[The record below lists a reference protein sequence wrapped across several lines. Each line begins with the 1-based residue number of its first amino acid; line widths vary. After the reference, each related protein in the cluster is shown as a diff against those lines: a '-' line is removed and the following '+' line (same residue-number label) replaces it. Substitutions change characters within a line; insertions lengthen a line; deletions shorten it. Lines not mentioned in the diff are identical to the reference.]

1 MKAIFML
8 FLSFLFSFALIGATA
23 EYEMERQEVKKL
35 LAEDFAALNKG
46 KLTLAQVGERALA
59 LAEKSSG
66 TIRRRI
72 LFDGARRIFERV
84 GDDERVTKIKEQL
97 DLETRL
103 FVASGKTALL
113 RLGKYGEIEFA
124 HCPTGTVDLA
134 IHWRNGKTESVTLTK
149 PYWIMKYPLTRR
161 QSALFPPLDPPNGI
175 VSEEAFKNYV
185 CLNRTQAE
193 GVCEYFTRHF
203 KDELPDGYVVRLPTL
218 AEWEYAFHAG
228 TKDPE
233 SPFYELL
240 RIHVNDEIDRAVRYD
255 YDGGKPQREKV
266 VNAWGIGDWCGQEKV
281 YDTVD
286 PSKIEVSPKD
296 KGDFIQ
302 VRALP
307 PLETTND
314 PCFTYKG
321 SDGMTLIRM
330 PFWARWK
337 AARIGFNQD
346 WSPIRLVIAP
356 KIK

>member
-1 MKAIFML
+1 MKAILAFCFGFIMC
-8 FLSFLFSFALIGATA
+8 FAAAGAAA
-23 EYEMERQEVKKL
+23 EYENERQEVKKL

-46 KLTLAQVGERALA
+46 KVSLVDVGKKALT
-59 LAEKSSG
+59 LAEKSSV
-66 TIRRRI
+66 TVRRRI
-72 LFDGARRIFERV
+72 LFEGAKRIFERA
-84 GDDERVTKIKEQL
+84 GDVERATKVKELL

-103 FVASGKTALL
+103 FATFGQSALL

-124 HCPTGTVDLA
+124 HCPTGMVDLA
-134 IHWRNGKTESVTLTK
+134 IHWRNGKTERVTLTK

-193 GVCEYFTRHF
+193 GLSEYFTQHF
-203 KDELPDGYVVRLPTL
+203 KDALPDGYVVRLPTL

-228 TKDPE
+228 ERDQK
-233 SPFYELL
+233 SPFYDLL
-240 RIHVNDEIDRAVRYD
+240 HIHMRDEVDRAVRYD
-255 YDGGKPQREKV
+255 YDGGMLQRKQA

-286 PSKIEVSPKD
+286 PSKIEVSPDD

-302 VRALP
+302 VQALP
-307 PLETTND
+307 PLETTVD
-314 PCFTYKG
+314 PCFTYEG
-321 SDGMTLIRM
+321 SDAMTLIRM

-337 AARIGFNQD
+337 AARIGFDQD
-346 WSPIRLVIAP
+346 WCPIRLVIAP

>member
-1 MKAIFML
+1 MRAILAFCFGFIMC
-8 FLSFLFSFALIGATA
+8 FAAAGAA
-23 EYEMERQEVKKL
+23 VEYENERQEVKKL

-46 KLTLAQVGERALA
+46 KVSLAEFGDRTLA
-59 LAEKSSG
+59 LAEKSSV
-66 TIRRRI
+66 TIKRRI
-72 LFDGARRIFERV
+72 LYDGAKRIFERAGELDRAAKV
-84 GDDERVTKIKEQL
+84 KEL
-97 DLETRL
+97 LEMETRL
-103 FVASGKTALL
+103 FATFGQSALL

-124 HCPTGTVDLA
+124 HCPTGAVDLSVN
-134 IHWRNGKTESVTLTK
+134 WRNGKTEHVTLTK

-193 GVCEYFTRHF
+193 GLSEYFTQHF
-203 KDELPDGYVVRLPTL
+203 RDVLPDGYVVRLPTL

-228 TKDPE
+228 TRDQK
-233 SPFYELL
+233 SPFYDLL
-240 RIHVNDEIDRAVRYD
+240 HIHMRDEVDRAVRYD
-255 YDGGKPQREKV
+255 YDAKKPQRQKA

-286 PSKIEVSPKD
+286 PSRIEVSPDD

-307 PLETTND
+307 PLETTTD

-330 PFWARWK
+330 PFWARWN

-346 WSPIRLVIAP
+346 WCPIRLVIAP

>member
-1 MKAIFML
+1 MKAILTFCLGFMMC
-8 FLSFLFSFALIGATA
+8 FAAAGAAA
-23 EYEMERQEVKKL
+23 EYENARQEVKKL

-46 KLTLAQVGERALA
+46 KITLAEFGERTCALA
-59 LAEKSSG
+59 GKSSV
-66 TIRRRI
+66 TVKRRI
-72 LFDGARRIFERV
+72 LYEGAKRIFERA
-84 GDDERVTKIKEQL
+84 GELERAAKVKELL
-97 DLETRL
+97 DMETRL
-103 FVASGKTALL
+103 FVAHGQSALL

-124 HCPTGTVDLA
+124 HCPTGTVDLSVN
-134 IHWRNGKTESVTLTK
+134 WRNGKTERVTLTK

-193 GVCEYFTRHF
+193 GLSEYFTRRF
-203 KDELPDGYVVRLPTL
+203 SDVLPDGYVIRLPTL

-228 TKDPE
+228 TRDQA
-233 SPFYELL
+233 SPFYDLL
-240 RIHVNDEIDRAVRYD
+240 HIHMRDEVDRAVRYD
-255 YDGGKPQREKV
+255 YDAKKPQRKQA

-307 PLETTND
+307 PLETTVD

-321 SDGMTLIRM
+321 LDAMTLIRM
-330 PFWARWK
+330 PFWARWN
-337 AARIGFNQD
+337 AARIGFDQD
-346 WSPIRLVIAP
+346 WCPIRLVIAP
-356 KIK
+356 KIN